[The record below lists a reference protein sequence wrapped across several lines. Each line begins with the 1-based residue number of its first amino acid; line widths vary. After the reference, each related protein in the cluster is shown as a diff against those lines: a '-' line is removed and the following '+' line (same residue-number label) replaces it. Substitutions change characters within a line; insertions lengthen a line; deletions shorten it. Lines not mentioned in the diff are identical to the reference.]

1 MAVNYEQRGNVRVF
15 TLDRPEAR
23 NAVNHDVSSE
33 MESHLDAFE
42 ADDTAWVGVLAA
54 KGPVFSAGADLKAV
68 SSGKS
73 IETERGGF
81 AGLVRYPRTKPL
93 IAAVDGPALAAVSY
107 THLTLPTKRIV

>member
-54 KGPVFSAGADLKAV
+54 NGPVFSAGADLKAV

-81 AGLVRYPRTKPL
+81 AGQFGTRAPNPYRSRRRSRISRGVRNRPS
-93 IAAVDGPALAAVSY
+93 V
-107 THLTLPTKRIV
+107 